1 MVMPAALVPHVD
13 TLHHLTRTDPNP
25 QVRRRAQCLLTWTQV
40 PTRSAAASVTQVS
53 PKSLS
58 RWRDRF
64 LAQGREGLV
73 DRDRPGRPRKIP
85 AAGDTL
91 LETALDHLPTVYGY
105 ATACWTLA
113 DLQDVL
119 ARNGWSVALTTVER
133 HLHQM
138 GYVYR
143 RPRHDLAHRQ
153 DADAV
158 ASAEAVLTALR
169 KKGVL
174 PMTDSTWSISTNA
187 TSIPIRTWLPS
198 GSDEA
203 YHR

>member
-1 MVMPAALVPHVD
+1 MVIPAVLGSHVD
-13 TLHHLTRTDPNP
+13 TLHHLARTDPSP
-25 QVRRRAQCLLTWTQV
+25 QVRRRAQCLLTWSQV
-40 PTRSAAASVTQVS
+40 ATRRAAALLTQAS

-58 RWRDRF
+58 RWRGRF
-64 LAQGREGLV
+64 LAHGRDGLV
-73 DRDRPGRPRKIP
+73 DRDRSGRPTKIP
-85 AAGDTL
+85 AAGDAL
-91 LETALDHLPTVYGY
+91 LETALGQLPTGYGY

-133 HLHQM
+133 HLHRL
-138 GYVYR
+138 GDVYR
-143 RPRHDLAHRQ
+143 RPQHDLTHRQ

-187 TSIPIRTWLPS
+187 TSTPIRTWLPS
-198 GSDEA
+198 GSTAE
-203 YHR
+203 RPS

>member
-1 MVMPAALVPHVD
+1 MVIPADLVSQSD
-13 TLHHLTRTDPNP
+13 FLTHLVRTDPSP

-40 PTRSAAASVTQVS
+40 ATLTAAAALTQAS
-53 PKSLS
+53 PKSLA

-64 LAQGREGLV
+64 LAEGRDGLV
-73 DRDRPGRPRKIP
+73 DRPRPGRPRKLPP
-85 AAGDTL
+85 AGGVL
-91 LETALDHLPTVYGY
+91 LETALDQLPTVYGY

-113 DLQDVL
+113 DLQDLL
-119 ARNGWSVALTTVER
+119 ARQGWPVSISTVER
-133 HLHQM
+133 HLHRL
-138 GYVYR
+138 GYGYR

-174 PMTDSTWSISTNA
+174 PMTGSTWSISTNA
-187 TSIPIRTWLPS
+187 TSTPIRTWLPS
-198 GSDEA
+198 GNDAEP
-203 YHR
+203 RP